1 MGSRRE
7 GISFAQLKGSAQE
20 RPTRYGDV
28 DMLGVGVHMHPRQP
42 PDPVQRRAEA
52 HQCGGDDPAPVVERQ
67 SNPCRGMEG
76 DVIAAAAA
84 AELVETLRDLLP

>member
-20 RPTRYGDV
+20 RPTRHSDV
-28 DMLGVGVHMHPRQP
+28 DMLSVGVHMHPRQP
-42 PDPVQRRAEA
+42 PDPVQRRTEA
-52 HQCGGDDPAPVVERQ
+52 HECRGDDPAPVVERQ
-67 SNPCRGMEG
+67 ADPCRRMEG

-84 AELVETLRDLLP
+84 AELVETLRDLLL